1 MHKNILL
8 TLLVFTLNGCATLD
22 DLDRIQENMYNYAQS
37 GVSEFDNTKFIRVS
51 RMVCSNSVM
60 FELYQDTNKHKK
72 GIVLLNAGSKSIT
85 NIGNGN
91 SLLVKLDGKLYS
103 FESTDPLTEH
113 DTIRL
118 GYGINM
124 QFSHKT
130 YIVPESFV
138 KEAANSNN
146 FLVKMHLL
154 NNEYIEG
161 KCSELTLKETQDNI
175 NKLGYDLTVT
185 QKNVHDGNKN
195 SAINGFKK
203 FVNLVNS
210 TKW

>member
-1 MHKNILL
+1 MNKNILL
-8 TLLVFTLNGCATLD
+8 SFLVFALNGCATLD

-37 GVSEFDNTKFIRVS
+37 GISEFDNTKFIRVS

-85 NIGNGN
+85 NIGNGK

-118 GYGINM
+118 GYGIDM

-185 QKNVHDGNKN
+185 QKNVDDGNKN
-195 SAINGFKK
+195 PAINGFKK